1 MVIDAEVVRREVSE
15 TPVASASSWEPPPPP
30 PAASPSGRGRSKKP
44 RKAKQPKPVKL
55 PAGGLRIHMPE
66 ALTCPVCL
74 GPALPDNRVKVG
86 PVHAYLCRN
95 CGDFAAGALQV
106 VNFLKRFK

>member
-1 MVIDAEVVRREVSE
+1 MR
-15 TPVASASSWEPPPPP
+15 
-30 PAASPSGRGRSKKP
+30 
-44 RKAKQPKPVKL
+44 L

-74 GPALPDNRVKVG
+74 GPALPDNKVKVG
-86 PVHAYLCRN
+86 PVHAFLCRN
-95 CGDFAAGALQV
+95 CGDFATGALQV